1 MKTFLLS
8 LLAVLFVNVSAQAA
22 QIPLTEELE
31 NRLFAL
37 ESKQLP
43 SAAKGLAR
51 VVWDVSANSNLGSS
65 TVDSGVHPLGVQLPK
80 GAIITDTYGY
90 VITPAVKAAPVA
102 NVAFTCEDSGNI
114 LAATDLSKKG
124 AGQIFAGAAR
134 GVSSVAGGTVSLSGA
149 VAGISAPCDISA
161 VITTN
166 AWTAGKVVMF
176 VEYVLSGE

>member
-1 MKTFLLS
+1 MKTFLVL
-8 LLAVLFVNVSAQAA
+8 LLAFSTNALAA
-22 QIPLTEELE
+22 SIPLTEELE
-31 NRLFAL
+31 NRLFAV
-37 ESKQLP
+37 ESKLLP
-43 SAAKGLAR
+43 SSAKGLAR
-51 VVWDVSANSNLGSS
+51 AVWDVSANSNMGSS
-65 TVDSGVHPLGVQLPK
+65 TVDSGTHPLGAKLPK
-80 GAIITDTYGY
+80 GAIITDSYGY
-90 VITPAVKAAPVA
+90 IITPAEKAAPVA

-124 AGQIFAGAAR
+124 AGQLFAGAAR

-149 VAGISAPCDISA
+149 VAGIAAPCEISA